1 MRPWKSLDKTRQ
13 QEPHTIASDRSAK
26 GEGLMKDEQRE
37 PYARPE
43 LDKLGNL
50 KDLTFV
56 DAGNNCSLIPGTP
69 GCDPV

>member
-1 MRPWKSLDKTRQ
+1 
-13 QEPHTIASDRSAK
+13 
-26 GEGLMKDEQRE
+26 MKDEQRE